1 MDYRTTIPEKR
12 IHEISAEVI
21 RRYMPDAGD
30 QDCVELT
37 ETFLILGKYMDNFF
51 TDERYV
57 TINCSD
63 IEFRYL
69 GNVATSYKDTLDTW
83 SELISLGTP
92 ASVRYNVKP
101 TKTFS
106 GICNDIAVRL
116 GAVMAEISREPIH
129 TLGIDIETYS
139 SEDIANGVYRY
150 ADAEDFTILLFAYS
164 VNDGPVLITD
174 IAQGEEIPSRIVEAL
189 TDPHVIKTAF
199 NAAFERTCLNKF
211 FGLNMDAEQWECT
224 MVRSAMLG
232 LPLSLDAVGRVLKL
246 EQQKMQEGKSLI
258 RYFSCPCKPTKVNG
272 GRTRNLP
279 QHAPDKW
286 ATFKRYCIRDVE
298 VEQAIRRIT
307 SAYRIPESEH
317 RLYVADQ
324 RINDRGVLVDM
335 DLVTQA
341 IRMDAAYKGRLN
353 AEAMDISGLDNPNS
367 VAQLKAWL
375 EKETDTTV
383 DKLSKKDLPAL
394 LASADND
401 KVERMLRIRQE
412 MAKTSTKK
420 YEAMRKTACS
430 DGRVRGLLQFYGAN
444 RTGRWAGR
452 LVQVQN
458 LPQNHLEDLDY
469 ARSLVKSGDLSAVEL
484 LFGNVPD
491 TLSQL
496 IRTAFIAK
504 DGCTFLVCDFSAIEA
519 RVIAWLAGE
528 QWRLEVFRTH
538 GKIYEASASMMFHV
552 PVDEI
557 TKTDPRRQKGKIAE
571 LALGYQGGVGAMK
584 TMGGESMGLT
594 EEEMSEIVDNWRNA
608 NPAIVRLWKD
618 VEAAARMV
626 IRYGEPVSVKG
637 LKFFMSLGAMMI
649 QLPSGRCL
657 SYPRPSVGVNRFG
670 SESICYEGVSQTTK
684 QWCQQ
689 ETYGGKLV
697 ENIVQG
703 IARDCLA
710 ITILRLEE
718 KGYPIVFHVH
728 DEVIIEAPENDGVH
742 TLQGVEEIFRMP
754 ITWAPGLPLK
764 GAGYKTKY
772 YLKD

>member
-12 IHEISAEVI
+12 IHEISAETI

-37 ETFLILGKYMDNFF
+37 ETFLILGKYMTNFF
-51 TDERYV
+51 TDDRYV
-57 TINCSD
+57 AINCPD
-63 IEFRYL
+63 TEFRYL
-69 GNVATSYKDTLDTW
+69 RNVATSYKDTLDTW

-92 ASVRYNVKP
+92 AIVRYNVKP
-101 TKTFS
+101 TRTFS

-116 GAVMAEISREPIH
+116 GALMAEISREPIH

-174 IAQGEEIPSRIVEAL
+174 IAQGEEIPSRIVKAL

-211 FGLNMDAEQWECT
+211 LGLNMDAEQWECT

-246 EQQKMQEGKSLI
+246 EQQKMQEGKALI

-279 QHAPDKW
+279 QHAPEKW
-286 ATFKRYCIRDVE
+286 ATFKRYCVRDVE
-298 VEQAIRRIT
+298 VEQTIRRIT

-341 IRMDAAYKGRLN
+341 IRMDAAYKGWLN
-353 AEAMDISGLDNPNS
+353 AEAMEISGLDNPNS
-367 VAQLKAWL
+367 VTQLKAWL

-420 YEAMRKTACS
+420 YEAMKKTACS

-504 DGCTFLVCDFSAIEA
+504 EGCTFLVCDFSAIEA

-728 DEVIIEAPENDGVH
+728 DEVIIEAPENDGIH

-754 ITWAPGLPLK
+754 IIWTPGLPLK
-764 GAGYKTKY
+764 GAGYTTKY